1 MIQEQL
7 FRQRVVRYL
16 EISIR
21 RKGFVGSYRSSSSTA
36 STSSGKHSDVDEEW
50 TSLTLRYPL
59 THLQTGIN
67 IYLCG
72 VHHHSPSSLD
82 RVRRVI
88 QKVKPKALC
97 LEVDQKRW
105 NTLGFDSYLLNESG
119 EPGLDLRLL
128 KGVQTVDSSNP
139 SYLNDEDNSNSP
151 ATDSDYGAE
160 MPLAYHLALR
170 NYAKCVTR
178 LIDQHPNTLSHPSS
192 RAILSSLI
200 KKYSLKPSF
209 VRPNLISR
217 GLFKLLLFS
226 SFGSRAIS
234 IEREIGEDKAGVDDW
249 KLYLRIWKTFHPRDW
264 FWWVEA
270 RNAGMCEGITEAVRD
285 LGYYYGRLEEG
296 ANAAAQKGTN
306 DFQSENTNSNG
317 EMNIVV
323 VCGKSHVFG
332 LYELLVT
339 TLVPHRFKLAPRNFV
354 PELRSDIL
362 PNAPDAMFKYGPQ
375 SMPGPQVSIIAG
387 TGVEPR
393 MRQALPVDDKP
404 NRRPPPPP
412 PPRPPPSRAAKQR
425 TGITYID

>member
-1 MIQEQL
+1 MIREQL
-7 FRQRVVRYL
+7 LRQRVLRYL

-21 RKGFVGSYRSSSSTA
+21 RKGLVGSHRSSSSTA
-36 STSSGKHSDVDEEW
+36 STSSGKHSDVDEDW

-88 QKVKPKALC
+88 QQLKPKALC

-105 NTLGFDSYLLNESG
+105 NNLGFGSYMLNESG
-119 EPGLDLRLL
+119 EPGLDLRPL
-128 KGVQTVDSSNP
+128 KGVQTVDRSNP
-139 SYLNDEDNSNSP
+139 NYLNDEEDLNSP
-151 ATDSDYGAE
+151 AIDCDYGAE
-160 MPLAYHLALR
+160 MPLAHHLALR
-170 NYAKCVTR
+170 NDAKCVTR

-192 RAILSSLI
+192 RTIVSSLI
-200 KKYSLKPSF
+200 KKYSLKPSS

-226 SFGSRAIS
+226 SFGSRAVG
-234 IEREIGEDKAGVDDW
+234 IERKIGEDKAGVDDW

-285 LGYYYGRLEEG
+285 LGYYYGRLDDG
-296 ANAAAQKGTN
+296 ANAAAQRHTN
-306 DFQSENTNSNG
+306 DFQSEKNNGNS

-332 LYELLVT
+332 LHELLAT
-339 TLVPHRFKLAPRNFV
+339 TLVRHRFKLAPRNMV

-362 PNAPDAMFKYGPQ
+362 PDAPDVMFKHGPQ
-375 SMPGPQVSIIAG
+375 SMPAPQVSIIAG
-387 TGVEPR
+387 TGVEPQ
-393 MRQALPVDDKP
+393 MRQALPRDDKP
-404 NRRPPPPP
+404 SRQPPPPP
-412 PPRPPPSRAAKQR
+412 PPPPPPSRAAKQR